1 MPERYF
7 SAVIIQIY
15 AWKAFQRGI
24 QNTSKICYSKKRK
37 VEEGNMATIK
47 EIAEKLGISTTT
59 VSNVIHGKTGK
70 MSAVRAWTG
79 PEAWRN
85 ICSVRDMKKLLF
97 SAMNGW
103 SMGARRKN
111 CRASG
116 RFWSMP
122 GKGWRRRT
130 FLCCPRS
137 GFCARKFSGVLFR
150 G

>member
-70 MSAVRAWTG
+70 RLRKRWYVTTMLPIT
-79 PEAWRN
+79 E
-85 ICSVRDMKKLLF
+85 
-97 SAMNGW
+97 
-103 SMGARRKN
+103 RRK
-111 CRASG
+111 
-116 RFWSMP
+116 
-122 GKGWRRRT
+122 RRH
-130 FLCCPRS
+130 L
-137 GFCARKFSGVLFR
+137 
-150 G
+150 